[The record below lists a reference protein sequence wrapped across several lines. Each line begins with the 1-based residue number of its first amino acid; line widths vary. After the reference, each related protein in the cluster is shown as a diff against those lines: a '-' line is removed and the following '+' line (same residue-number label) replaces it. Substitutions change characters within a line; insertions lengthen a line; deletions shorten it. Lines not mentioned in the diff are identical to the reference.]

1 MTIAPHL
8 NRHNVVK
15 KRIFAPFFTVQEE
28 EWECGLDEDGETI
41 TLVKPISYC
50 NNIRSFLTFVKEDRS
65 IDGSKVKISLDKG
78 KESLKFTCSLFNP
91 DSEAQTQDFL
101 LAVVHY
107 VAETYKNVLKN
118 LTICT
123 IDLLDW
129 DYFCSDM
136 KMTMIVLG
144 KLFYMSKNLL

>member
-1 MTIAPHL
+1 M
-8 NRHNVVK
+8 
-15 KRIFAPFFTVQEE
+15 
-28 EWECGLDEDGETI
+28 
-41 TLVKPISYC
+41 
-50 NNIRSFLTFVKEDRS
+50 KEDRS
-65 IDGSKVKISLDKG
+65 IEGRKIKISLDKG
-78 KESLKFTCSLFNP
+78 KESLKLTCSLFNP

-107 VAETYKNVLKN
+107 VAVTYKNVLKI
-118 LTICT
+118 LILCT

-129 DYFCSDM
+129 DYFCRDM